1 MSISYKKQNIT
12 VNLTDAIAE
21 DYTAEGEYAVNAIS
35 DFESKD
41 IVRIRK
47 DEEPKLTLVP
57 YHATRILMYQRDVVD
72 AEKPNPYGCEA
83 EGGGGDGSSKAC
95 EAKACSGKAGC

>member
-1 MSISYKKQNIT
+1 MSISYKKQNVT
-12 VNLTDAIAE
+12 ANLIDAIND
-21 DYTAEGEYAVNAIS
+21 DYTAEGEYAVNAIT

-57 YHATRILMYQRDVVD
+57 YHATRVLMYKREFVD
-72 AEKPNPYGCEA
+72 AEKLDPYGCTE
-83 EGGGGDGSSKAC
+83 GGGDGSSKAC
-95 EAKACSGKAGC
+95 EAKACSGKVGC